1 MSRTPLREDAQGNA
15 VVTPRTVY
23 PGTNLTKLKSGRR
36 AQVSSVNGTYAY
48 LYWVDQLRHQPE
60 MTKVSIDRILHRPDE
75 WRIDP

>member
-1 MSRTPLREDAQGNA
+1 MSRAPLREDAQGNA
-15 VVTPRTVY
+15 VVTPRIHV
-23 PGTNLTKLKSGRR
+23 GTNLTKLTSGRR
-36 AQVSSVNGTYAY
+36 AQVSCVNGSYAY

>member
-1 MSRTPLREDAQGNA
+1 MSRAPLREDA
-15 VVTPRTVY
+15 PRDAGVILPRIY
-23 PGTNLTKLKSGRR
+23 VGTNLTKLKSGRR
-36 AQVSSVNGTYAY
+36 AQVSSLDGTVAY